1 MMTSRTELERDALV
15 GPAAAV
21 ADYFGTLAPAVGLPR
36 TVGRIYG
43 VLFLSKA
50 PMTFNEVVEAAGIS
64 KASASTGLRI
74 LSRLR
79 AVVAVAGSG
88 ERRPSYA
95 AETSARRLL
104 GGLLSGSLMPHFE
117 AGDELL
123 DGVASDDPF
132 VAVRL
137 ESLKSWHRSAR
148 EMLPA
153 LGRYGLP

>member
-1 MMTSRTELERDALV
+1 MA
-15 GPAAAV
+15 GV
-21 ADYFGTLAPAVGLPR
+21 AEYFAGLASAIGLPR
-36 TVGRIYG
+36 TAGRIYG
-43 VLFLSKA
+43 VLFLLREA
-50 PMTFNEVVEAAGIS
+50 MTFNEVVKAAGIS

-79 AVVAVAGSG
+79 AVVTVAGAG
-88 ERRPSYA
+88 ERRPSHA
-95 AETSARRLL
+95 AETSARRVL

-123 DGVASDDPF
+123 EGMASDDPF

>member
-1 MMTSRTELERDALV
+1 
-15 GPAAAV
+15 
-21 ADYFGTLAPAVGLPR
+21 
-36 TVGRIYG
+36 
-43 VLFLSKA
+43 
-50 PMTFNEVVEAAGIS
+50 
-64 KASASTGLRI
+64 
-74 LSRLR
+74 
-79 AVVAVAGSG
+79 
-88 ERRPSYA
+88 
-95 AETSARRLL
+95 
-104 GGLLSGSLMPHFE
+104 MPHFE